1 MSVHACESVGDNS
14 RFLVIF
20 FLRERERERERVF
33 VHGVCQVCEHGFPWA
48 LNACGY

>member
-20 FLRERERERERVF
+20 FLREREREREREFLCMAF
-33 VHGVCQVCEHGFPWA
+33 VRFVNTAFLG
-48 LNACGY
+48 L